1 MFQKVIL
8 LFLFA
13 SSISREKRLLGKK
26 TPEIVKDTIYKIN
39 RNHEQIDTQQIV
51 CGTKLDSTTRLV
63 LIFFVRLSAAVQ
75 LFRITSVLHFAFT
88 KNLERDHT
96 P

>member
-1 MFQKVIL
+1 ML
-8 LFLFA
+8 
-13 SSISREKRLLGKK
+13 SREKRLLGKK

-39 RNHEQIDTQQIV
+39 RNHEQNTQQIV

-88 KNLERDHT
+88 KNLERDLS
-96 P
+96 